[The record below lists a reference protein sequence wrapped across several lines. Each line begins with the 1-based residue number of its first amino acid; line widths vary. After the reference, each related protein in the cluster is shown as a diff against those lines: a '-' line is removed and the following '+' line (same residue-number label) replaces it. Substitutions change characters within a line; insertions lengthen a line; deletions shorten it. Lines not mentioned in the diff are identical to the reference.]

1 MLKFVNSSYFG
12 FSRKITSV
20 RAGISLVGVRTIEN
34 FALWNAVFSL
44 VPNPRCGPFDLKG
57 LWQDSLRR
65 ALFARNMAKLHA
77 LKTTEEIFA
86 AALLQDMA
94 VPLLAKEFPQIYTR
108 LLHDRGDGRQR
119 LSHLENET
127 LGWTHAE
134 AAGML
139 VRQWNLPS
147 EFAVLIEGHASGG
160 NAKNANDTDMQIV
173 ALSALLPS
181 AADPTWSECAEWDQR
196 LATICPPTASA
207 MGLLG
212 QVDREFADF
221 APVLQ
226 MAAPRKSLTQTYQEA
241 LATV

>member
-1 MLKFVNSSYFG
+1 
-12 FSRKITSV
+12 
-20 RAGISLVGVRTIEN
+20 
-34 FALWNAVFSL
+34 
-44 VPNPRCGPFDLKG
+44 
-57 LWQDSLRR
+57 
-65 ALFARNMAKLHA
+65 MAKLHA

-147 EFAVLIEGHASGG
+147 EFAVLIEGHAGGG

-181 AADPTWSECAEWDQR
+181 AADPTWSECAAVGPAARNNLPSHGFGDGLARTGGSGICRFRPR
-196 LATICPPTASA
+196 LADGRAAKVAHADLSRGGWRQFDAAGRPP
-207 MGLLG
+207 
-212 QVDREFADF
+212 
-221 APVLQ
+221 
-226 MAAPRKSLTQTYQEA
+226 
-241 LATV
+241 